1 MKDKVKEELLKLDLS
16 TLSFQILC
24 HLTFSEKIIKP
35 KDIAEELGL
44 NSASVRARLSE
55 LRNKGLVV
63 LDSTGYKST
72 IKPYDVLMK
81 LREDLGKNRRGA
93 RS

>member
-24 HLTFSEKIIKP
+24 HLTFSEKIFKP

-63 LDSTGYKST
+63 LDSNGYTST
-72 IKPYDVLMK
+72 VKPYDVLMK
-81 LREDLGKNRRGA
+81 MREDLENNRRGVG
-93 RS
+93 S

>member
-1 MKDKVKEELLKLDLS
+1 MKDKVKEELLMLDLS

-24 HLTFSEKIIKP
+24 HLTFSERIFKP

-44 NSASVRARLSE
+44 NPASVRARLSE

-63 LDSTGYKST
+63 LDSNGYTST
-72 IKPYDVLMK
+72 VKPYDVLMK
-81 LREDLGKNRRGA
+81 IREDLGNERRGA